1 MNTLKNNEQIEIKQ
15 KGWTKEEKEQ
25 LIEMYPYKTTKE
37 LCNILD
43 KSEGQIRGMKER
55 LGLNQKLKIFTIEEK
70 EMIID
75 FYKNNPNE
83 IDLDNFANLI
93 NRPKTS
99 ISRFAKQIGLTKN
112 NRKLSDSSLLKR
124 QESYNKYIE
133 SDYYKNIVYPRQVES
148 LSYYAKNNHPQG
160 MLGKH
165 HTEETKK
172 QMSETHIALAQNM
185 SNDEKHLIAM
195 KGVETRRKNG
205 SIETTSNAYSR
216 CKGGK
221 RLDLNCYFR
230 SAWEANVA
238 RLLNFLNIN
247 WLYEYKRFDFYNEE
261 NGILSYQPDFYLPQY
276 NKWIEVKGWMD
287 DKSIK
292 RLSLFNEYYPYEYKN
307 LFLID
312 EAEYK
317 KINTKYKNIIPCWE

>member
-133 SDYYKNIVYPRQVES
+133 SDYYKNIVYPKQVEL

-165 HTEETKK
+165 HTEETKNK
-172 QMSETHIALAQNM
+172 CQ
-185 SNDEKHLIAM
+185 KLI
-195 KGVETRRKNG
+195 
-205 SIETTSNAYSR
+205 
-216 CKGGK
+216 
-221 RLDLNCYFR
+221 
-230 SAWEANVA
+230 
-238 RLLNFLNIN
+238 LL
-247 WLYEYKRFDFYNEE
+247 
-261 NGILSYQPDFYLPQY
+261 
-276 NKWIEVKGWMD
+276 
-287 DKSIK
+287 
-292 RLSLFNEYYPYEYKN
+292 
-307 LFLID
+307 
-312 EAEYK
+312 
-317 KINTKYKNIIPCWE
+317 